1 LENLVDFYSLLGL
14 RRNASEP
21 EIKQAYRKMAFRY
34 HPDRNPDDK
43 HAAEKFTQV
52 LQAYGILSD
61 SSKRSIYDRATRPPG
76 EEEPQEEKP
85 QAEQF
90 GEHIHQGF
98 NHSYDFKGKAE
109 SASKAEPQPKC
120 PQCSALGTDYIVLRK
135 GGAGSSR
142 GKQFVLA
149 PFSVVFCSECGHVYG
164 VMGHSG

>member
-1 LENLVDFYSLLGL
+1 LENLIDFYSLLGL
-14 RRNASEP
+14 KRNASEA

-34 HPDRNPDDK
+34 HPDRNPEDK
-43 HAAEKFTQV
+43 QAAEKFTQV

-98 NHSYDFKGKAE
+98 NHSYDFKGKTQRPKLSRNL
-109 SASKAEPQPKC
+109 SAPNAPRSARITLSRVKA
-120 PQCSALGTDYIVLRK
+120 ALGHPAANNLY
-135 GGAGSSR
+135 SR
-142 GKQFVLA
+142 RLA
-149 PFSVVFCSECGHVYG
+149 SFSAVSADTSTG
-164 VMGHSG
+164 